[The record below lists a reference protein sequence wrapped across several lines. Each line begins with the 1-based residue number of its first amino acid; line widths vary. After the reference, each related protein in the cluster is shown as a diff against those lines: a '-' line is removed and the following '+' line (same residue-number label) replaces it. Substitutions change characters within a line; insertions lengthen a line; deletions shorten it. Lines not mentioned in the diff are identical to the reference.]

1 MTPVG
6 SGEHE
11 ARRNALNR
19 RVVNVIQHCGGDLL
33 DQLELEFEEGGT
45 LVIEAERLQLSW
57 KD

>member
-1 MTPVG
+1 VAPIG

-11 ARRNALNR
+11 ARQDALNR
-19 RVVNVIQHCGGDLL
+19 RIANVTQHCGGDSL
-33 DQLELEFEEGGT
+33 DRLELEFEEGGT